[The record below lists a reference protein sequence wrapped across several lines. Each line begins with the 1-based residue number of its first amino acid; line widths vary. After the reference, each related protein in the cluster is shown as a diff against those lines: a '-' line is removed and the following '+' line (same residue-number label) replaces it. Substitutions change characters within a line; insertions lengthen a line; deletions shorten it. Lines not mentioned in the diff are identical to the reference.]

1 MKKLHSFCFNH
12 PTSESRI
19 SCRIRGFLF
28 WIITFSVAAQATPN
42 LTVDGSQTFQTLDGL
57 GVNINVNSWKNGQ
70 LRPALD
76 YLVVTNGASVMRVIR
91 DPMDWVSNELL
102 IPKLHRLD
110 VATLRHVYEA
120 PKMQDIWNTIRYL
133 NQKGLRGN
141 AIMLNFMG
149 WTPRWL
155 GGSGAYGSSSYITPG
170 KEGKWAT
177 MVASLVYYG
186 RIVKKLDFKLLAP
199 LNEQDWNC
207 LEGPCVSP
215 SQYVTA
221 LKALIAELSAM
232 KLSDIRLVG
241 PDTAGS
247 PGVYL
252 TSMMRNSAIA
262 RRVAHIGLHGYGGPI
277 YPETLYPPPK
287 YWVTETASSCGNC
300 DYAGVPSQGEWN
312 FAAETNDFVLQDLS
326 NGLTNVLIYDGYDS
340 FYYHHNSYGYWGL
353 LSYDKKSKV
362 YTPRK
367 RFYVN
372 AQLDKFIRP
381 GMKQLAE
388 NDTIDGLGTTVA
400 FYNPTTRRFT
410 IAGHNTNSTAITING
425 QLRNLP
431 AISSLFLYETNKNAN
446 LQRRAVPV
454 SGPTFSVQIRGDT
467 FFTLTGS
474 LH

>member
-1 MKKLHSFCFNH
+1 
-12 PTSESRI
+12 
-19 SCRIRGFLF
+19 LF

-241 PDTAGS
+241 PDTI
-247 PGVYL
+247 L
-252 TSMMRNSAIA
+252 
-262 RRVAHIGLHGYGGPI
+262 
-277 YPETLYPPPK
+277 
-287 YWVTETASSCGNC
+287 
-300 DYAGVPSQGEWN
+300 
-312 FAAETNDFVLQDLS
+312 
-326 NGLTNVLIYDGYDS
+326 
-340 FYYHHNSYGYWGL
+340 
-353 LSYDKKSKV
+353 
-362 YTPRK
+362 
-367 RFYVN
+367 
-372 AQLDKFIRP
+372 
-381 GMKQLAE
+381 
-388 NDTIDGLGTTVA
+388 
-400 FYNPTTRRFT
+400 PT
-410 IAGHNTNSTAITING
+410 
-425 QLRNLP
+425 
-431 AISSLFLYETNKNAN
+431 
-446 LQRRAVPV
+446 
-454 SGPTFSVQIRGDT
+454 
-467 FFTLTGS
+467 
-474 LH
+474 